1 LQAHLQRLLLQ
12 SINLLSSQNRE
23 GYLEERRLE
32 NRLLMA
38 GVVQVIACLIFL
50 MCIILLLSY
59 V

>member
-1 LQAHLQRLLLQ
+1 
-12 SINLLSSQNRE
+12 
-23 GYLEERRLE
+23 LEERRLE